1 VHMVLTTE
9 RLVLRDFVE
18 SDWEA
23 VLAYQQDPLYF
34 RYYEWTSRTAEDVRH
49 FLQRFLDQ
57 QKQDPRNKFQLA
69 VILQSTGEL
78 IGNCGVRRDA
88 SDAHGGD
95 IGYELNPRFWGK
107 GYATEAARALLS
119 FGFSEMQLH
128 RIAAWCIAENTGSA
142 RVLEKLGM
150 RQEGR
155 LREHDYFKGRWWDV
169 LLYGIL
175 HNEWQAQVKK

>member
-1 VHMVLTTE
+1 
-9 RLVLRDFVE
+9 
-18 SDWEA
+18 
-23 VLAYQQDPLYF
+23 
-34 RYYEWTSRTAEDVRH
+34 
-49 FLQRFLDQ
+49 
-57 QKQDPRNKFQLA
+57 
-69 VILQSTGEL
+69 
-78 IGNCGVRRDA
+78 
-88 SDAHGGD
+88 
-95 IGYELNPRFWGK
+95 
-107 GYATEAARALLS
+107 LS